1 MSNPLTTKTN
11 EALWD
16 ERLDLDPTM
25 AVLYEINVQ
34 HEINRMRSSANPD
47 FSRLFELLNVK
58 ARYRAM
64 VMAAGEVLSAPAV
77 SLVRS
82 YENLW
87 AASTVATPAE
97 QSTQADVPPKHVKV
111 EDVQS
116 TQIHDDNK
124 PPALEDSNKWPDTRD
139 GVPRCFNHPHNYRPV
154 YHPASECRE
163 LKRRQKAEAN
173 SDRRRQEQET
183 RQRVA
188 SYRNNKT
195 LDLIMNE
202 AAIALAAPHP
212 DRAATTDTDQSKSS
226 ILDGGVQVTETVTV
240 ELQEKGVFKL
250 ELTKDDTELEILLD
264 TDELLEDDRLELTL
278 LELLDDADDETL
290 LLLEELE
297 ELDDDKLELTLELLL
312 LDAEEL
318 LELELD
324 EELDREAV
332 AWTAVLLNEDET
344 LELLEEEA
352 LLLLEE
358 LEDDKLELAL
368 ELLLLDAEELLD
380 EELEELDEELESE
393 AVI

>member
-278 LELLDDADDETL
+278 LELLDDADDE
-290 LLLEELE
+290 
-297 ELDDDKLELTLELLL
+297 DDDENELLADEVADANPADDETEDETEDEDDDEIEEDTLELLDDEA
-312 LDAEEL
+312 LDDEEEDDEDEEEEDEL
-318 LELELD
+318 LADDVMDANLAEDATED
-324 EELDREAV
+324 DTEE
-332 AWTAVLLNEDET
+332 ET
-344 LELLEEEA
+344 L
-352 LLLLEE
+352 
-358 LEDDKLELAL
+358 
-368 ELLLLDAEELLD
+368 
-380 EELEELDEELESE
+380 
-393 AVI
+393 